1 MSLLRITIL
10 VSCVLLSLALASQK
24 INYRDIRYTVYMLPC
39 GAPDSASV
47 WASIHNL
54 EALDTTKITKH
65 INEYYTDLGTC
76 YWLVSGGK
84 NGEKYRKLA
93 LKTDSGALYH
103 NPKDTKALWNASV
116 DYFSI
121 GDCEKGKYYM
131 TLYKKYTPK
140 RFVDK
145 EDETEINNMIAKCEK

>member
-1 MSLLRITIL
+1 MRLFFLIISLFVWTNIF
-10 VSCVLLSLALASQK
+10 SQK
-24 INYRDIRYTVYMLPC
+24 INYRHIRYSVYLLPC

-65 INEYYTDLGTC
+65 INEYYTDLGIC

-84 NGEKYRKLA
+84 KGEKYRKLA

-103 NPKDTKALWNASV
+103 NPKDTKALWNASI

-140 RFVDK
+140 RFVD
-145 EDETEINNMIAKCEK
+145 EQDEIEINNMIAKCEK